1 MQIAPANADAS
12 VGPSGYF
19 LISQHLKDII
29 QCLQFFRLIEE
40 SFQILLELAGIPQ
53 LFNNPID
60 LSIASTLEVSIR
72 PSSLPALAS
81 SKAAFVISL
90 GSWYTAS
97 KSMPST

>member
-1 MQIAPANADAS
+1 MRVAEIFRKRYLLS
-12 VGPSGYF
+12 
-19 LISQHLKDII
+19 LRIKDII

-40 SFQILLELAGIPQ
+40 SFQIFLELAGIPQ
-53 LFNNPID
+53 FFNNPID
-60 LSIASTLEVSIR
+60 LSMASTLEVSIG

-97 KSMPST
+97 KSIPST